1 MNSGGSSVTLRAH
14 RPAQETERETGLAG
28 GHTCWLQAG
37 RGRRDSPRGP
47 AGAGRGLGDSLDA
60 AQPCWPLK
68 QGRLV
73 STVDGASR
81 AEGEAADHD
90 AGAAAGLGAG
100 EQVMSADALGLILG
114 GVGWDCPAP
123 YAASAEDRPSP
134 GDSLK
139 ALVSASPTRSSNSR
153 HRDFPADVSG
163 TLPCSGAPILLP

>member
-1 MNSGGSSVTLRAH
+1 MGS
-14 RPAQETERETGLAG
+14 
-28 GHTCWLQAG
+28 
-37 RGRRDSPRGP
+37 
-47 AGAGRGLGDSLDA
+47 GRGLGDSLDA

-73 STVDGASR
+73 SKVDGASR

-90 AGAAAGLGAG
+90 AGVAVGLGAG
-100 EQVMSADALGLILG
+100 DALGLILG

-139 ALVSASPTRSSNSR
+139 ALVSASPTRSSNPR
-153 HRDFPADVSG
+153 HSDFPADVSG
-163 TLPCSGAPILLP
+163 TLPCSGAPILLPQELTRMRNLGLRLKNQAAWSPTICFMTSLGQPPLSPQD

>member
-1 MNSGGSSVTLRAH
+1 MGT
-14 RPAQETERETGLAG
+14 
-28 GHTCWLQAG
+28 
-37 RGRRDSPRGP
+37 
-47 AGAGRGLGDSLDA
+47 GRGLGDSLDA

-73 STVDGASR
+73 SKVDGASR

-163 TLPCSGAPILLP
+163 TLPCSGAPILLPQELTRMRNLRLRLKNQAAWSPAICFMTSLGQPPLSPQD